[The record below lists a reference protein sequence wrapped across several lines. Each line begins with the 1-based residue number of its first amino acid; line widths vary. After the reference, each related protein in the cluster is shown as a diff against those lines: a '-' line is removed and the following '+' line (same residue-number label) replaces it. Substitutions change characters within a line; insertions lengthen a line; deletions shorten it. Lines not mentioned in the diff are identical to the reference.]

1 MYLFINNND
10 TYELVKLCEVLS
22 ISFEILTA
30 QGEPDAKESDSLFCL
45 YADVRH
51 REPVEIYSSMDFDET
66 EGVLKNICTQIDAG
80 KKIIT
85 VA

>member
-10 TYELVKLCEVLS
+10 TYELLKLCEVLS

-30 QGEPDAKESDSLFCL
+30 QGEPDAKEPDSLYCL

-51 REPVEIYSSMDFDET
+51 KEPVEIYSSMDFDET
-66 EGVLKNICTQIDAG
+66 EAVLKNICTQIDAG

>member
-10 TYELVKLCEVLS
+10 TYELLKLCEVLS

-30 QGEPDAKESDSLFCL
+30 QGEPDDSLYCL

-66 EGVLKNICTQIDAG
+66 EAVLKNICTQIDAG

>member
-1 MYLFINNND
+1 MYLFVDNND
-10 TYELVKLCEVLS
+10 VYALIKLVEVLS
-22 ISFEILTA
+22 ISFETLTA
-30 QGEPDAKESDSLFCL
+30 QGEADTQKSDNIYCL

-51 REPVEIYSSMDFDET
+51 REPVEIYSSVDFDET
-66 EGVLKNICTQIDAG
+66 EAVLKNICTQIDAG